1 MSGHYAQP
9 THECDI
15 VMKGGI
21 TSGVVYPG
29 AVDKLARRY
38 AFRSIGGTSAGA
50 IAAAIVAAAEYARN
64 DGRPEAFE
72 EVAKLPKQLGAT
84 RGGKS
89 LLLRL
94 FQADAETGPLFA
106 VVLGFIAGGP
116 VGAFGKAVARFPR
129 FPLIGLVTVVAC
141 VALAFAGA
149 HLVLVVAGV
158 AVGLAVAAGG
168 LLSDVVHAL
177 FRLSDHDFGLCRLG
191 PRSPDDPGDPD
202 EPALTV
208 WLHERIQTISGR
220 AGHGVLT
227 FADLWGA
234 PPDEDDPRV
243 RHNAQQCFSRFPHLR
258 KVDLQMVTTD
268 LTHGRPWRLP
278 VPYRPYGKKLEDDGG
293 LLFKPEE
300 LKKFFPKD
308 VVEHLVRCGGDPED
322 DQAAALGE
330 DLPLYKC
337 FPIGPD
343 LPVVVATRMSLSF
356 PVLIA
361 AIPLYKVQFL
371 PGGKTA
377 VRRVTF
383 SDGGISSNFP
393 VHLFDAALPT
403 RPTFALHLTGF
414 EPGDGPI
421 RDDPC
426 HSVDGPTAPNQPA
439 IEPMAQFTSLFGF
452 ATAIKDAM
460 QNWRDNTASRLPGSR
475 ERVVHIRLDKHEG
488 GLNLTMNEDKVTEL
502 SERGACAGHALAD
515 AFAGPQGFADETE
528 HWNDHR
534 FVRFRVAMSLME
546 RQLADLAH
554 GYTHDFGPG
563 ATDYGG
569 LAAQHETASPYPY
582 GSKARTTF
590 ADTRAKEY
598 VRLSKE
604 PETLDDPVV
613 PRPSSTMR
621 RVPPV

>member
-1 MSGHYAQP
+1 MSSRYAGKKL
-9 THECDI
+9 ECDI

-29 AVDKLARRY
+29 AVDELARRY

-50 IAAAIVAAAEYARN
+50 IAAAIVAAAEHARN
-64 DGRPEAFE
+64 NGHPEAFE
-72 EVAKLPKQLGAT
+72 EVAKLPGQLGEMQ
-84 RGGKS
+84 RGKS

-94 FQADAETGPLFA
+94 FQPDAETEPLFA
-106 VVLGFIAGGP
+106 VALGFIASGLR
-116 VGAFGKAVARFPR
+116 GAIGQAVSRFWR
-129 FPLIGLVTVVAC
+129 FPLIGAATVIAC
-141 VALAFAGA
+141 VALVIFAGA
-149 HLVLVVAGV
+149 NLALAVAGIAIGLVVAI
-158 AVGLAVAAGG
+158 AG
-168 LLSDVVHAL
+168 LLSDIGHAI
-177 FRLSDHDFGLCRLG
+177 FRLSGHDFGLCRLG
-191 PRSPDDPGDPD
+191 PKSTGGPG
-202 EPALTV
+202 EPALTG
-208 WLHERIQTISGR
+208 WLHERIQTISR
-220 AGHGVLT
+220 RTGVLT

-234 PPDEDDPRV
+234 PPDEDDPEARRV
-243 RHNAQQCFSRFPHLR
+243 AQQHFSKHPHDR

-278 VPYRPYGKKLEDDGG
+278 VPHRPYGKKLEDDGG
-293 LLFKPEE
+293 LLFQPKE
-300 LKKFFPKD
+300 LEQFFPKE
-308 VVEHLVRCGGDPED
+308 VVDHLARCGGAPD
-322 DQAAALGE
+322 DNQAAALGE

-337 FPIGPD
+337 FPVGPD

-371 PGGKTA
+371 PDEKTA

-393 VHLFDAALPT
+393 VHLFDASLPT

-426 HSVDGPTAPNQPA
+426 HSVDGPTAPNKPA
-439 IEPMAQFTSLFGF
+439 TEPMAQFSSLFGF
-452 ATAIKDAM
+452 FTAIKDAM

-488 GLNLTMNEDKVTEL
+488 GLNLTMDEDKVTEL
-502 SERGACAGHALAD
+502 SERGACAGRELVD
-515 AFAGPQGFADETE
+515 AFAGPEGFAGETG

-546 RQLADLAH
+546 RQLADLAY
-554 GYTHDFGPG
+554 GYTHNFGAG

-590 ADTRAKEY
+590 ADARAKEY

-613 PRPSSTMR
+613 PRPPSATR